1 MSSTN
6 LFSGTIAI
14 LEKSLDLRSRRHQVL
29 ASNIANIDTPN
40 FKAFDLVIEEEIA
53 KTENSGGDIKLVR
66 TQANHL
72 AGSAGASDEITLKRA
87 EPPELSLRADGNT
100 VDLDKTMGNLA
111 ENTLLFKAGAQII
124 SKKFLALKEAI
135 KGGK

>member
-1 MSSTN
+1 VPSTN

-40 FKAFDLVIEEEIA
+40 YKAFDLVIEEEMA
-53 KTENSGGDIKLVR
+53 NSTNPGGNIKLVR

-72 AGSAGASDEITLKRA
+72 AGPTGSSDQVTLKRA
-87 EPPELSLRADGNT
+87 DPPGLSLRADGNT
-100 VDLDKTMGNLA
+100 VDLDKTMGDLA

-124 SKKFLALKEAI
+124 SEKFQAIIEAI

>member
-1 MSSTN
+1 MRIPFWIWIVIGLSVLSWIIPDGFPGEEFILPAIAVGGLLIRRLMTKNFYQQQYQQYQKQSGQAGSS
-6 LFSGTIAI
+6 G
-14 LEKSLDLRSRRHQVL
+14 
-29 ASNIANIDTPN
+29 AS
-40 FKAFDLVIEEEIA
+40 
-53 KTENSGGDIKLVR
+53 
-66 TQANHL
+66 
-72 AGSAGASDEITLKRA
+72 GSAGASDEITLKRA